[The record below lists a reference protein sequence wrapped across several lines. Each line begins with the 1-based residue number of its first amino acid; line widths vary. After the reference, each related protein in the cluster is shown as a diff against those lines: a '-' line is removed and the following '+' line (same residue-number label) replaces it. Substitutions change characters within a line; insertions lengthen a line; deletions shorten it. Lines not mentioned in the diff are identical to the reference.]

1 MLLFRRLNAEERLK
15 RYISRALGKSF
26 SSFDLVTLWFAI
38 GAVVLHFFIS
48 GSGCKLGAGLSFTT
62 DT

>member
-1 MLLFRRLNAEERLK
+1 MLKNAWLK

-26 SSFDLVTLWFAI
+26 GSSFDLLTLWFAI
-38 GAVVLHFFIS
+38 RAVALHFFIS
-48 GSGCKLGAGLSFTT
+48 GSGFKLGGGSWFTT